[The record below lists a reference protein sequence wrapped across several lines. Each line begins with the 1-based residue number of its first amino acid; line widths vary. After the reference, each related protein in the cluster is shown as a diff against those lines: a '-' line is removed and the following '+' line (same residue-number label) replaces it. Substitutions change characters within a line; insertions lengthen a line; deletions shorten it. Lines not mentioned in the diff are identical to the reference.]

1 MKTVKTSDLI
11 GFKDLEGL
19 TRIPGSTLRRYVERF
34 PKFLPGKTVDRVR
47 RFSPE
52 VVEVLN
58 RVHALYQEGKRT
70 EEVAG
75 ILALEAVATYDLPPV
90 TTDATTVPTPP
101 EVQGEALAY
110 LGPILERLAVALE
123 RIADNGARQAAAV
136 EARLARLEALSG
148 DSGGVLAAEGSS
160 PRIVPQKPKV
170 EASTALRVP
179 REEIIA
185 RVLKLRAEGLGA
197 GAIATRLRGEGF
209 PTLSG
214 RGQWGKGSVKRVL
227 QSIQNSQSD

>member
-1 MKTVKTSDLI
+1 MKAVKTSDLI

-123 RIADNGARQAAAV
+123 RIADNGASHAAAV
-136 EARLARLEALSG
+136 EARLAHLEALSG

-160 PRIVPQKPKV
+160 PQKPKV
-170 EASTALRVP
+170 EAPTALRVP